1 MGKNQTLNFDL
12 FMQEKKKKT
21 LDVTVFGELYSVPME
36 IPAIVP
42 VMMARA
48 EESESEN
55 EGTKAVMLAA
65 DALFGEANVNKM
77 CRKGISAT
85 DLASLI
91 QKVFGMINGQD
102 QGDDDVQELTDDD
115 SRVVRA
121 GDKNAKK

>member
-1 MGKNQTLNFDL
+1 MEKNKILNFDL

-21 LDVTVFGELYSVPME
+21 LEVTVFGEKYLVPME

-55 EGTKAVMLAA
+55 DGTKAVMLAA
-65 DALFGEANVNKM
+65 DALFGEANVNKL
-77 CRKGISAT
+77 CRNGISAT

-91 QKVFGMINGQD
+91 QKVFTMINGQD
-102 QGDDDVQELTDDD
+102 QDDEDGEELSDDD
-115 SRVVRA
+115 SRVVKA
-121 GDKNAKK
+121 GNKNAKK